1 MKSKVFKEIGK
12 IIYNACLYFTV
23 AAFILMISAVTMGD
37 VGTTT
42 TTGQNVTSYQYL
54 IGTMSLL
61 FLGCFAMSVL
71 NLIWKLRYSVTV
83 KLLLHFLCALAAY
96 IVIFVWLHGRY
107 STMEQILVRV
117 LLFVVVYFVIAFAA
131 LIIGSIRKNRK
142 AEKLEYDSQ
151 FENKK

>member
-1 MKSKVFKEIGK
+1 MKSKIFKEMGK
-12 IIYNACLYFTV
+12 IIYNSCLYFTV
-23 AAFILMISAVTMGD
+23 AAFVLLIAAVTTGD
-37 VGTTT
+37 VGTVTSH
-42 TTGQNVTSYQYL
+42 GQNVTSYQYL
-54 IGTMSLL
+54 IGTTSLL
-61 FLGCFAMSVL
+61 FLGCFTMSVL
-71 NLIWKLRYSVTV
+71 NLIWKLRYSMTV

-96 IVIFVWLHGRY
+96 IIIFVWLHGRY

-151 FENKK
+151 FGNTK

>member
-1 MKSKVFKEIGK
+1 MKTTVLKEIGK

-23 AAFILMISAVTMGD
+23 AAFLLLIGAVTLGD
-37 VGTTT
+37 VGTAT

-61 FLGCFAMSVL
+61 FLGCFTMSVL

-117 LLFVVVYFVIAFAA
+117 LLFVVVYFVAAFIA
-131 LIIGSIRKNRK
+131 LIIGSFRKNKK

-151 FENKK
+151 FENTK